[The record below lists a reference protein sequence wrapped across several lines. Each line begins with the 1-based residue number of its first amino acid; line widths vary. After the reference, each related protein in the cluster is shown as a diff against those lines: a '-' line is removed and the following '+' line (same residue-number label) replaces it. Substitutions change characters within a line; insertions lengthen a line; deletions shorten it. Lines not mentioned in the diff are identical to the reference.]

1 MKIKKYINS
10 SDLTNLKEAVEY
22 LYEGDYFVQNFD
34 EEGNKSNACLY
45 KDSLE
50 IAAAYARCHSQD
62 EDFTNQLQEL
72 IKIFEKN
79 EIDFV
84 RID

>member
-1 MKIKKYINS
+1 MKIRKYIAAG
-10 SDLTNLKEAVEY
+10 DFPALKEAIEY
-22 LYEGDYFVQNFD
+22 LYEGDYFIQDYD
-34 EEGNKSNACLY
+34 EEQNKTCAFLY

-62 EDFTNQLQEL
+62 EDFTNQLHQL
-72 IKIFEKN
+72 IKIFEEN

-84 RID
+84 RVD